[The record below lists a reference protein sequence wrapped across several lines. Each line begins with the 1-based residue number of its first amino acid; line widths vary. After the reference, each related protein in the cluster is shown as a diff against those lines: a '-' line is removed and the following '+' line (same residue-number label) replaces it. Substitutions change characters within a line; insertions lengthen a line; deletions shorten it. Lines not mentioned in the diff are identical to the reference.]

1 MRKQIIKL
9 SLILILGLVAI
20 GITGCQ
26 PQIPEIPCS
35 IEVTSPGHWEGL
47 SGNET
52 YEITWNW
59 VGPTDKKVNLILIG
73 YTEDENELGTMLI
86 DSNIL
91 GADGSYIWGPNF
103 GASIFENFGG
113 GDNWPWW
120 FRIKIEVVGNE
131 EVYGISDLFA
141 VQWEPDW

>member
-1 MRKQIIKL
+1 MRRVVNL
-9 SLILILGLVAI
+9 LLVAVSLLLVV

-47 SGNET
+47 NGNET

-59 VGPTDKKVNLILIG
+59 VGPTNKKVNIILMG
-73 YTEDENELGTMLI
+73 YTEDEDELGTMLI
-86 DSNIL
+86 ASNVL
-91 GADGSYIWGPNF
+91 GVNGSYIWGPNF
-103 GASIFENFGG
+103 GESIFGNFGG
-113 GDNWPWW
+113 GENWPWW